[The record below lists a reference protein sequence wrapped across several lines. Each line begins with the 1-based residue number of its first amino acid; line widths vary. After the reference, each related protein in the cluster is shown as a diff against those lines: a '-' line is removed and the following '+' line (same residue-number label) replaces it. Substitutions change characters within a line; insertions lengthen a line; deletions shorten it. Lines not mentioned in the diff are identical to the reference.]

1 MVLSSDVLVVNKQLA
16 AEIEFDLR
24 KFEEEQQRQEQ
35 PREVAR
41 RSSMVHF
48 FYLENMLIS
57 NVKRFADIMN

>member
-1 MVLSSDVLVVNKQLA
+1 MTFVTFLSSDVLVSNKQLA

-41 RSSMVHF
+41 RSSMVH
-48 FYLENMLIS
+48 
-57 NVKRFADIMN
+57 